1 MQQIL
6 LQISESQPSVT
17 TNEFYF
23 KTCSL
28 TDLNLDRYLFTL
40 VVVIGEEMKVPI
52 ILMSSYFTP

>member
-6 LQISESQPSVT
+6 LQISESQLSVT

-23 KTCSL
+23 KMCSL

-40 VVVIGEEMKVPI
+40 VIVTGEEMKVSI
-52 ILMSSYFTP
+52 ILIS

>member
-28 TDLNLDRYLFTL
+28 TDLNLDIYSLW
-40 VVVIGEEMKVPI
+40 
-52 ILMSSYFTP
+52 